1 MNTIGTNIK
10 ATFFGASH
18 GPAIGVV
25 IDGLPSGLLLD
36 ENAIRQELEKRKSP
50 GAESTTRQE
59 PDLFEFLSGVKNNR
73 STGAAL
79 CVLIPNK
86 TAHREDYP
94 FESSIPR
101 PSHADYPATVKYKGA
116 ADLSGGGIFSG
127 RLTALWVLVGTIC
140 RQILNQKHI
149 RVVSHIE
156 TLHHVKDARFDQTN
170 VNNECL
176 ESLENSAFP
185 VIFPEN
191 EPKMRAEILRA
202 KNDHDSVGGVIE
214 TAIVGLPP
222 GIGEPLFQ
230 SFESVLSHVLFSIP
244 AIKGIEFGSGFS
256 LATMMGSEA
265 NDPYQMQDETIV
277 TSTNHNGGILG
288 GLSTGMPVIFRV
300 VVKPTPSIPQLQAS
314 VDLQTKT
321 NTTILVGGRHD
332 PCIVHRAVHVVRAAT
347 LFATLDLCRQSHDW
361 DWFGL

>member
-1 MNTIGTNIK
+1 LNTIGTCIK
-10 ATFFGASH
+10 ATFFGESH
-18 GPAIGVV
+18 GPVIGVV
-25 IDGLPSGLLLD
+25 IDGLPAGLLLD
-36 ENAIRQELEKRKSP
+36 ENSIRQELDKRKAP
-50 GAESTTRQE
+50 GVESTSRQE
-59 PDLFEFLSGVKNNR
+59 PDHFEFLSGVKNNR

-79 CVLIPNK
+79 CVLIPNQ
-86 TAHREDYP
+86 TIHREDYS

-101 PSHADYPATVKYKGA
+101 PSHVDYPAAMKYKGA

-127 RLTALWVLVGTIC
+127 RLTALWVVAGTIC
-140 RQILNQKHI
+140 RQILNLKQI

-156 TLHHVKDARFDQTN
+156 TLHQIKDVRFDQTN
-170 VNNECL
+170 VNNELLKTL
-176 ESLENSAFP
+176 EDSAFP
-185 VIFPEN
+185 VIISEN
-191 EPKMRAEILRA
+191 EPKMRAAIIQA

-230 SFESVLSHVLFSIP
+230 SFESVLSQVLFSIP

-265 NDPYQMQDETIV
+265 NDPYQMQAETVV

-300 VVKPTPSIPQLQAS
+300 VVKPTPTIPRLQAS
-314 VDLQTKT
+314 VDLRTKT

-332 PCIVHRAVHVVRAAT
+332 PCIVHRAVHVVRAAS